1 MKLLRHILSHLFL
14 ISFLIAVVS
23 VFYYRTLL
31 LPNNVVVKIDSYINE
46 VYPPALSFVS
56 KRDYFWSI
64 RGERIVSFDDLKLFD
79 KKVEVSVE
87 SEHEAVIEAEK
98 TTVVEVE
105 QQDNKTPD
113 IVVAQND
120 KPAVEN
126 KPAPAPAPAPVVVAP
141 VVDNT
146 ETLPVVI
153 RDKDTSS
160 ERDLLISA
168 RSAFNHG
175 KVMESEKFYLE
186 LTQLAND
193 NPDTFGELGNVYY
206 SQGQWDK
213 AGQAYYEAAIRL
225 IEIGKL
231 DQVVYLQRVIKG
243 LNAEQAEKLAQLM
256 VR

>member
-87 SEHEAVIEAEK
+87 AEAVIETEK

-120 KPAVEN
+120 NPVVEN
-126 KPAPAPAPAPVVVAP
+126 KPAPAPAPIVVAP
-141 VVDNT
+141 VVDNA

-206 SQGQWDK
+206 SQGKWNK